1 MAASSSFPWPEPSP
15 TREVMLCSSVGLVC
29 IAYNLRFELK
39 PSTTSPSGR
48 LPRHGHGAIAVD
60 LHHRRLPAVRGTST
74 TSLETTRP
82 TLLLT
87 SSATELT
94 TPLSCQSKQMLESRS
109 QTPPSTMT
117 PTTPEVPTTT
127 CSPLTTTR
135 SS

>member
-15 TREVMLCSSVGLVC
+15 TREVMLCSSVDLVC

-60 LHHRRLPAVRGTST
+60 LHHRRLPAVPGTST
-74 TSLETTRP
+74 TSLE
-82 TLLLT
+82 
-87 SSATELT
+87 
-94 TPLSCQSKQMLESRS
+94 MLEPWS

-117 PTTPEVPTTT
+117 PYYTGGAYYYVQPADDDQE
-127 CSPLTTTR
+127 
-135 SS
+135 